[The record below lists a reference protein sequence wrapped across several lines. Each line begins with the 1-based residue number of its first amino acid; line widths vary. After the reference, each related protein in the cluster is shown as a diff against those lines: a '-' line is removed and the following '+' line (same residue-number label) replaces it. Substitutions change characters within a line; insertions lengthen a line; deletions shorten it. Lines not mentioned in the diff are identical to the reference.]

1 MMVPSVAP
9 RNRCE
14 RSLTHSQKRLVLKC
28 SGACAAM
35 LRISSQVAL
44 MFSHMSAVIRPRTA
58 WALTRAARRQ
68 L

>member
-14 RSLTHSQKRLVLKC
+14 RSFTHSQKWLAPKFA
-28 SGACAAM
+28 GDCAAM
-35 LRISSQVAL
+35 WRISSQVAL
-44 MFSHMSAVIRPRTA
+44 MFSQTSAVIRPRTA
-58 WALTRAARRQ
+58 WALARAARRQ